1 MRIRTGV
8 VLAASV
14 ALAAAANAHAATFTV
29 TRLDDPAPGA
39 CDSDCSLRE
48 AVRAANAGS
57 GGDTISIPAGHIR
70 LRIAGPGE
78 DAGATG
84 DLDLTKSVTIA
95 GSGARATV
103 IDADGGDRVF
113 DIKTGVTA
121 LISDVTLTGGFV
133 DGNGGGIASAG
144 LLTLLR
150 DTVSGNHALLAS
162 NGNGGGIDSSG
173 TLTLTQ
179 TEVSGNG
186 AYNGGGINFG
196 GALSLTNST
205 VSGNTAGGPG
215 SNGGGGGISG
225 SGGATLTATGT
236 TIVGNSAFNGLGS
249 GGGISA
255 SMATLGGTIVANNL
269 AHETNQSA
277 TYADNCSIG
286 TIATQGSNLSD
297 TIDCNLASPSDQQN
311 VPVLLGPLAD
321 NGGETDTHALPAAS
335 KALNSSAVCPATDQR
350 GAARRA
356 GVPCEVGAYE
366 VAPPT
371 PGGSPATS
379 VTATSAVLDGAA
391 ESSVLLTAYRFA
403 WTVEGTATG
412 GTTALQWVAP
422 KTTAHLSARL
432 TGLAPGT
439 TYRYEL
445 VGDNA
450 DGTGSSTPIMFTTRP
465 DRTKPM
471 LSLLRVAPAIFRA
484 PKGTTVSFTLS
495 EAATTTLRFDRVLP
509 GVRRGK
515 RCVARTARRRGR
527 ACTRYIPVVGSV
539 AVVGKLGANS
549 TRFDAKVAGKP
560 LRPSAYR
567 LRAAPKDGSGNV
579 GKTVITAFRVQR

>member
-8 VLAASV
+8 ALAASV

-29 TRLDDPAPGA
+29 TRLDDPSPGV

-48 AVRAANAGS
+48 AVRAANSGS
-57 GGDTISIPAGHIR
+57 GGDTISIPAGHYR
-70 LRIAGPGE
+70 LTIGGPGE
-78 DAGATG
+78 DAAATG
-84 DLDLTKSVTIA
+84 DLDLTKNVTIA

-103 IDADGGDRVF
+103 IDAGGGDRVF
-113 DIKTGVTA
+113 DVRGGATA
-121 LISDVTLTGGFV
+121 LISDVTITGGFV
-133 DGNGGGIASAG
+133 DGDGGGIASAG
-144 LLTLLR
+144 VLTLAR

-196 GALSLTNST
+196 GTLSLTNST
-205 VSGNTAGGPG
+205 VSANTAGGPG
-215 SNGGGGGISG
+215 SNGDGGGISG
-225 SGGATLTATGT
+225 SGGATLTATGA
-236 TIVGNSAFNGLGS
+236 TILGNSAFNGMGS

-269 AHETNQSA
+269 AHESNQSA
-277 TYADNCSIG
+277 TYADNCSVG
-286 TIATQGSNLSD
+286 TVATQGSNLSD
-297 TIDCNLASPSDQQN
+297 ATDCNLVSPSDQQN

-321 NGGETDTHALPAAS
+321 NGGETNTHAVPAGS
-335 KALNSSAVCPATDQR
+335 KALNASAVCPGTDQR
-350 GAARRA
+350 GATRRA
-356 GVPCEVGAYE
+356 GVPCDVGAYE

-379 VTATSAVLDGAA
+379 VTATSAVLEGAA
-391 ESSVLLTAYRFA
+391 DSSVLLTAYRFA
-403 WTVEGTATG
+403 WTVEGTTVG

-422 KTTAHLSARL
+422 KITAHLSARL
-432 TGLAPGT
+432 TGLVPGT

-445 VGDNA
+445 VGVNA
-450 DGTGSSTPIMFTTRP
+450 DGTGSSTPITFTTAR
-465 DRTKPM
+465 DRTKPV
-471 LSLLRVAPAIFRA
+471 LSLLRVAPGIFRA
-484 PKGTTVSFTLS
+484 AKGTTISFTLS

-515 RCVARTARRRGR
+515 SCVARRAGRRGR
-527 ACTRYIPVVGSV
+527 ACTRYLPVAGSV
-539 AVVGKLGANS
+539 AVVGKLGANTS
-549 TRFDAKVAGKP
+549 RFDAKVAGRP

-567 LRAAPKDGSGNV
+567 LRATPKDGFGNV
-579 GKTVITAFRVQR
+579 GKTVITAFRVRR

>member
-8 VLAASV
+8 ALAASV
-14 ALAAAANAHAATFTV
+14 ALAAAANTHAATFTV
-29 TRLDDPAPGA
+29 TRLDDPAPAA

-57 GGDTISIPAGHIR
+57 GGDTISIPAGHIL

-121 LISDVTLTGGFV
+121 LISDVTVTGGCV

-162 NGNGGGIDSSG
+162 SGNGGGIDSSG

-186 AYNGGGINFG
+186 AYNGGGIEFG
-196 GALSLTNST
+196 GTLSLTNST

-215 SNGGGGGISG
+215 SNGDGGGISG
-225 SGGATLTATGT
+225 SAGATLTATGT

-277 TYADNCSIG
+277 TYADNCSVG
-286 TIATQGSNLSD
+286 TIVTQGSNLTD
-297 TIDCNLASPSDQQN
+297 TTDCNLASPSDQQN

-321 NGGETDTHALPAAS
+321 NGGETDSHAVPAAS

-350 GAARRA
+350 GATRRA
-356 GVPCEVGAYE
+356 SVACEVGAYE
-366 VAPPT
+366 VAPPI

-379 VTATSAVLDGAA
+379 VTATSAVLEGTA

-403 WTVEGTATG
+403 WTVAGTTTG
-412 GTTALQWVAP
+412 GTTAPQWVAP

-432 TGLAPGT
+432 AGLAPGT

-445 VGDNA
+445 VGVNA
-450 DGTGSSTPIMFTTRP
+450 DGTGSSTPITFTTP
-465 DRTKPM
+465 DRTRPV
-471 LSLLRVAPAIFRA
+471 LTLLRVAPGIFRA
-484 PKGTTVSFTLS
+484 GKGTTISFTLS
-495 EAATTTLRFDRVLP
+495 EAATTILRFDR
-509 GVRRGK
+509 
-515 RCVARTARRRGR
+515 
-527 ACTRYIPVVGSV
+527 
-539 AVVGKLGANS
+539 
-549 TRFDAKVAGKP
+549 
-560 LRPSAYR
+560 
-567 LRAAPKDGSGNV
+567 
-579 GKTVITAFRVQR
+579 

>member
-8 VLAASV
+8 ALAASV
-14 ALAAAANAHAATFTV
+14 ALAAAANGHAATFTV
-29 TRLDDPAPGA
+29 TRLDDPTPGA

-48 AVRAANAGS
+48 AVRATNAGS
-57 GGDTISIPAGHIR
+57 GGDTISIPDGHVR
-70 LRIAGPGE
+70 LTIAGIGE
-78 DAGATG
+78 NAAVTG

-95 GSGARATV
+95 GSGARATM
-103 IDADGGDRVF
+103 IDAGGGDRVF
-113 DIKTGVTA
+113 DVKAGVTA
-121 LISDVTLTGGFV
+121 LISDVTITGGFV
-133 DGNGGGIASAG
+133 DGNGGGIASTG
-144 LLTLLR
+144 LLTLVR

-186 AYNGGGINFG
+186 AYNGGGIRFG
-196 GALSLTNST
+196 GTLSLTNST
-205 VSGNTAGGPG
+205 VSGNTAGGPS
-215 SNGGGGGISG
+215 SNGDGGGISG
-225 SGGATLTATGT
+225 SGGATLTATGA

-255 SMATLGGTIVANNL
+255 SMATLGGTIVANNV
-269 AHETNQSA
+269 AHESNQSA
-277 TYADNCSIG
+277 TYADNCSVG

-297 TIDCNLASPSDQQN
+297 TTDCNLASPSDQQN

-321 NGGETDTHALPAAS
+321 NGGETDTHAVPAAS
-335 KALNSSAVCPATDQR
+335 KALNSSAVCPGTDQR

-379 VTATSAVLDGAA
+379 VTATTAVLEGAA

-403 WTVEGTATG
+403 WRVEGATSG
-412 GTTALQWVAP
+412 GTTAVQWVAP
-422 KTTAHLSARL
+422 KTAVHLSARL
-432 TGLAPGT
+432 TGLTPGT

-445 VGDNA
+445 VGLNA
-450 DGTGSSTPIMFTTRP
+450 DGTGTSTPITFTTP
-465 DRTKPM
+465 DRTKPV
-471 LSLLRVAPAIFRA
+471 LTLLRVTPGIFRA
-484 PKGTTVSFTLS
+484 AKGTTISFMLS
-495 EAATTTLRFDRVLP
+495 ETATTTLRFDRVLP

-515 RCVARTARRRGR
+515 RCLPRTVRRRGR
-527 ACTRYIPVVGSV
+527 ACTRYLPVAGSV
-539 AVVGKLGANS
+539 AVVGTLGANR
-549 TRFDAKVAGKP
+549 THFDAKVAGKL

-567 LRAAPKDGSGNV
+567 LRATPKDGFGNV
-579 GKTVITAFRVQR
+579 GKTVISAFRVRR

>member
-1 MRIRTGV
+1 MRFRSGV
-8 VLAASV
+8 ALAASV

-57 GGDTISIPAGHIR
+57 GGDTISIPAGHYR
-70 LRIAGPGE
+70 LTIAGPGE
-78 DAGATG
+78 DAAATG
-84 DLDLTKSVTIA
+84 DLDLAKSVTVA

-103 IDADGGDRVF
+103 IDAGGGDRVF
-113 DIKTGVTA
+113 DVKAGLTA
-121 LISDVTLTGGFV
+121 SISDVTITGGFV

-144 LLTLLR
+144 SLTLVR
-150 DTVSGNHALLAS
+150 DTVAGNSALLAS
-162 NGNGGGIDSSG
+162 NGNGGAIDSAG
-173 TLTLTQ
+173 TLTLSE
-179 TEVSGNG
+179 TEISGNA

-196 GALSLTNST
+196 GTLSLTNST

-215 SNGGGGGISG
+215 SNGNGGGISG
-225 SGGATLTATGT
+225 SAGATLTATGA

-255 SMATLGGTIVANNL
+255 SMATLGGTIVANNV
-269 AHETNQSA
+269 AHESNQSA
-277 TYADNCSIG
+277 TFADNCSVG
-286 TIATQGSNLSD
+286 TVATQGSNLSD
-297 TIDCNLASPSDQQN
+297 ATDCNLVSPSDQQN

-321 NGGETDTHALPAAS
+321 NGGETSTHAVPAAS
-335 KALNSSAVCPATDQR
+335 KALNASAVCPGTDQR
-350 GAARRA
+350 GATRRA
-356 GVPCEVGAYE
+356 GVPCDVGAYE

-371 PGGSPATS
+371 PGASPATT
-379 VTATSAVLDGAA
+379 VTATSAVLEGAA

-403 WTVEGTATG
+403 WTVEGTTAG

-439 TYRYEL
+439 TYRYQL
-445 VGDNA
+445 VAVNA
-450 DGTGSSTPIMFTTRP
+450 DGTGSSTPITFTTTP
-465 DRTKPM
+465 DRTKPV
-471 LSLLRVAPAIFRA
+471 LTLLRVAPGIFRA
-484 PKGTTVSFTLS
+484 AKGTTISFTLS

-509 GVRRGK
+509 GTRRGK
-515 RCVARTARRRGR
+515 RCVRRTARRRGR
-527 ACTRYIPVVGSV
+527 ACTRYLPVAGSV
-539 AVVGKLGANS
+539 AVVGTLGANR
-549 TRFDAKVAGKP
+549 TRFDAKVGGRL

-567 LRAAPKDGSGNV
+567 LRATPKDGFGNV
-579 GKTVITAFRVQR
+579 GRTVIAAFRVRR